1 MISKKQWQLLQ
12 LFSGEGTPGEAGASA
27 AAGTGETGADAGH
40 QRLRKL
46 GVPESKL
53 RKHTIRQELPQNS
66 VRESPGEA
74 GASEAPPARLSW
86 EEILKDPEYNGQIQK
101 IIRSRVK
108 EEGKHKAALETLAP
122 AIRHLA
128 KQHGLDPDNVDHT
141 ALVKAVT
148 GEYEARARELG
159 IPQKTAMELD
169 RQQRQLRQEQL
180 KNHLLGLQHQAE
192 AFRAIVPGFDLGR
205 ELGNPLFARLT
216 SPSVGMGVED
226 AFYAVHRRAMQE
238 KSMQAAAQQ
247 TTRMISNALRSGSLR
262 PEESG
267 SQAPSVSRFDYK
279 KATPEQRK
287 ALKDAIYR
295 AAAEGR
301 KLYPG

>member
-1 MISKKQWQLLQ
+1 MINQNKWQLLQ
-12 LFSGEGTPGEAGASA
+12 LFSGEGTPGEGSASA

-40 QRLRKL
+40 QRLREL
-46 GVPESKL
+46 GVPEHKP
-53 RKHTIRQELPQNS
+53 RKHCAKQDLSSGPAPA
-66 VRESPGEA
+66 VAAPEA
-74 GASEAPPARLSW
+74 APTRMTW
-86 EEILKDPEYNGQIQK
+86 EEIVKDPEYNGELQK

-108 EEGKHKAALETLAP
+108 EEGRHKATLETLEP

-148 GEYEARARELG
+148 GEYEAKAQELG

-169 RQQRQLRQEQL
+169 RQQRQLQQAQLQNHILRLQQQEQ
-180 KNHLLGLQHQAE
+180 
-192 AFRAIVPGFDLGR
+192 AFRAIVPDFQLGR
-205 ELGNPLFARLT
+205 ELANPLFARLT
-216 SPSVGMGVED
+216 SPSVGMSLED

-238 KSMQAAAQQ
+238 KSMQVAAQQ
-247 TTRMISNALRSGSLR
+247 TSRMISNAIRSGDRR

-267 SQAPSVSRFDYK
+267 TQAPSVSRFDYK

-287 ALKDAIYR
+287 ALKEAIRR

-301 KLYPG
+301 KIYPG